1 MKTFAQ
7 RLRHHIFLS
16 LSLSISTI
24 LVAGTP
30 VAKAAGQAPSQSPSL
45 TAAAT
50 PSIRIAAEINTSQM
64 TEIPNSKHPLAQAQF
79 DTGRLPSTTRLQGI
93 SITFNRSASQE
104 ADLKTLMAAQQDPT
118 SPLYHQWLTP
128 DQFASRFGMADED
141 IAKVESWLEQQG
153 FSIDSVARSKNM
165 IRFSGTSG
173 QVEAAFATEMH
184 TYAIKNATGVEKHF
198 APSTNLS
205 IPAASSGVVAG
216 IRNLDDFRPKSHL
229 KTMPLSVARPN
240 YTDSSGGHELTP
252 GDIATIY
259 DISPLY
265 SAGITGAGQSIALVG
280 QSDVDLTDVANFRSA
295 AGLSATTPTKILV
308 PGSGAPYFSSGDESE
323 SDLDLEWSGAIAKSA
338 SLDFVYTGD
347 NPNFGAFDSIIY
359 AIDQRVAPII
369 SSSYGDCELDLGG
382 STLETNLEQA
392 ATQGQTVLSAAG
404 DDGSTDCYADTNLP
418 AAEEGALAVDY
429 PASSPNVTGVGG
441 TQFAGDVSTSTGFWG
456 SSNGS
461 GGSSASAYIPETVW
475 NEDSSANGLS
485 SGGGGVSVL
494 FTKPSWQTGT
504 GVPADGARD
513 VPDISLDAANDHDPY
528 LYCSSDIASTG
539 ISGSCSNGFLDSTSA
554 HLTEAGG
561 TSFAAPIFAGILA
574 LINQKQN
581 SDGQGLI
588 NPTLY
593 SLASSSTVYASAF
606 HDITTGNND
615 CTAGSNYCL
624 LSGSSSGYSATTG
637 YDQASGLGTVDAN
650 NLATAWPGTAAGTE
664 PALAGSVTTVSAS
677 NTTVPLSQSVT
688 FTVKVAPISGSGTP
702 TGTVSFSLD
711 GTVVGTPT
719 LSSGSATYSASFTTA
734 GNHVV
739 AVTYSGDAT
748 YAASS
753 GSASV
758 NVLTN
763 AGSFSFTPAS
773 SSITI
778 SSSTTCS
785 NSALDGNGYSTY
797 CDVLTVTPSGGYTGT
812 VDFQATTTD
821 PTLASEGCWN
831 WDPATVSGTGTASGT
846 IYISVN
852 STFCSTNG
860 FPTTGNI
867 RPNHRFKLVPKTT
880 AQLRQASLPAQ
891 ANRAGLWAI
900 SLLIAALIGFRVRKI
915 RGLAAFIFLIALG
928 LGLSACG
935 GGGSGG
941 TTTTTTGSSGVSVV
955 VTGTDTVSPSITSN
969 TTISVVVQ

>member
-1 MKTFAQ
+1 MKTFQ
-7 RLRHHIFLS
+7 RLRHHLFLS
-16 LSLSISTI
+16 LSLSIPTI
-24 LVAGTP
+24 LVPGMPIAQ
-30 VAKAAGQAPSQSPSL
+30 AAGQAASQTSG
-45 TAAAT
+45 AT
-50 PSIRIAAEINTSQM
+50 PSIRIAAEISSSQM
-64 TEIPNSKHPLAQAQF
+64 TEIPNSKHPLAQPQF

-93 SITFNRSASQE
+93 SISFSRSASQE
-104 ADLKTLMAAQQDPT
+104 ADLKALMAAQQNPA

-128 DQFASRFGMADED
+128 DQFATRFGMADED

-205 IPAASSGVVAG
+205 IPAALSGVVEG
-216 IRNLDDFRPKSHL
+216 VRNLDDFRPKSHL
-229 KTMPLSVARPN
+229 KMMPLGVARPN

-259 DISPLY
+259 DITPLY

-338 SLDFVYTGD
+338 SLNFVYTGD
-347 NPNFGAFDSIIY
+347 NPNYGAFDSIIY

-382 STLETNLEQA
+382 STIETNLEQA

-418 AAEEGALAVDY
+418 ATEEGALAVDY
-429 PASSPNVTGVGG
+429 PASSPNVLGVGG
-441 TQFAGDVSTSTGFWG
+441 TQFAGDASTSTGFWG

-539 ISGSCSNGFLDSTSA
+539 ISGSCSNGFLDSTSKN
-554 HLTEAGG
+554 LTEAGG
-561 TSFAAPIFAGILA
+561 TSFATPIFAGILA

-581 SDGQGLI
+581 SDGQGLV

-606 HDITTGNND
+606 HDLTTGNND

-624 LSGSSSGYSATTG
+624 ISGSSSGYAATTG

-650 NLATAWPGTAAGTE
+650 NLATAWPTTASGTE
-664 PALAGSVTTVSAS
+664 PALAGSTTTVTAS
-677 NTTVPLSQSVT
+677 STTVALSQSVT
-688 FTVKVAPISGSGTP
+688 FTVKVASISGSGTP

-719 LSSGSATYSASFTTA
+719 LSTGSATYSASFTTA

-753 GSASV
+753 GSASI
-758 NVLTN
+758 NVLSN

-812 VDFQATTTD
+812 IDFQATTTNA
-821 PTLASEGCWN
+821 TLASEGCWN
-831 WDPATVSGTGTASGT
+831 WDPATVSGTGTGSGT

-860 FPTTGNI
+860 IPVTGNI

-880 AQLRQASLPAQ
+880 AQLQQGSLPAQ
-891 ANRAGLWAI
+891 ASRAGLWAI
-900 SLLIAALIGFRVRKI
+900 SLLVAALIGFRVRKL
-915 RGLAAFIFLIALG
+915 RGLAAFVFLIALG

-935 GGGSGG
+935 GGSSSTG
-941 TTTTTTGSSGVSVV
+941 TTGTGGGSNGVPVV
-955 VTGTDTVSPSITSN
+955 VTGTDTVSPSITSS
-969 TTISVVVQ
+969 TTLSVVVQ